1 MFKLGFAIW
10 LVVNVWATAFVSR
23 KVGDAGHRIAY
34 YALIWCIPL
43 FGAIAAASIAA
54 HRALRT
60 GEDAAAAM
68 PKGTTEA
75 KKRPHG

>member
-10 LVVNVWATAFVSR
+10 VVVNVWATAFVSR
-23 KVGDAGHRIAY
+23 KIDDADQRIAY

-54 HRALRT
+54 HRATRT
-60 GEDAAAAM
+60 GEHAAAAM

-75 KKRPHG
+75 KTRSRG

>member
-1 MFKLGFAIW
+1 MLKLGFAIW

-54 HRALRT
+54 HSGPRT
-60 GEDAAAAM
+60 GEDAVAAI
-68 PKGTTEA
+68 PKGTIEA
-75 KKRPHG
+75 KKRSRG

>member
-10 LVVNVWATAFVSR
+10 LVANIWATAFVSR
-23 KVGDAGHRIAY
+23 KIDQADHRIAY

-60 GEDAAAAM
+60 GEDATKAI
-68 PKGTTEA
+68 PKGTAEA
-75 KKRPHG
+75 KKRSPG